1 MKSVKKEAIN
11 KGDFV
16 LLKCTVFRYW
26 NTFLNVIILH
36 IILKSI
42 SYLCYFANTLLS
54 VYFIFILDYGNYIR
68 QKANSIN
75 FLI

>member
-26 NTFLNVIILH
+26 NTFLNKCDYIAH
-36 IILKSI
+36 HFKEH
-42 SYLCYFANTLLS
+42 FLLML
-54 VYFIFILDYGNYIR
+54 FC
-68 QKANSIN
+68 
-75 FLI
+75 